1 MLPMANHPY
10 QKKVNTISEII
21 ICINDQAAAVQPV
34 SFKQTLVAATYLGID
49 SMICVQKYQSRRLG
63 IAVMIYMISITL
75 NNFRTA
81 HDKLYLHLFIF
92 NNAIF
97 SRTHQ
102 TKDGYVRTYLAFT
115 AENMLTR

>member
-1 MLPMANHPY
+1 
-10 QKKVNTISEII
+10 
-21 ICINDQAAAVQPV
+21 
-34 SFKQTLVAATYLGID
+34 
-49 SMICVQKYQSRRLG
+49 
-63 IAVMIYMISITL
+63 MISITL